1 MVKHNY
7 ENPSKKQDL
16 SHLEA
21 QGSKGKK
28 YYDKDGWEISSPIS
42 DRECIYRCLENCE
55 LLAGLDKKQVQR
67 LIKDFETMKTEFVRN
82 EEYPVLQEVIMD
94 LQKITS
100 TGTAVAV
107 IGGGTFMGGNYAVDQ
122 ATGGPEKRIKAKQTE
137 LQLIVRE
144 EVRSALAEM
153 LPKSTG
159 GVVRSTA
166 PGDYREE
173 VPK

>member
-1 MVKHNY
+1 
-7 ENPSKKQDL
+7 
-16 SHLEA
+16 
-21 QGSKGKK
+21 
-28 YYDKDGWEISSPIS
+28 
-42 DRECIYRCLENCE
+42 
-55 LLAGLDKKQVQR
+55 
-67 LIKDFETMKTEFVRN
+67 
-82 EEYPVLQEVIMD
+82 MD
-94 LQKITS
+94 IQKVAS

-107 IGGGTFMGGNYAVDQ
+107 IGGGSIFGGNYAIDQ
-122 ATGGPEKRIKAKQTE
+122 ATGGPEKRVKAKQSA